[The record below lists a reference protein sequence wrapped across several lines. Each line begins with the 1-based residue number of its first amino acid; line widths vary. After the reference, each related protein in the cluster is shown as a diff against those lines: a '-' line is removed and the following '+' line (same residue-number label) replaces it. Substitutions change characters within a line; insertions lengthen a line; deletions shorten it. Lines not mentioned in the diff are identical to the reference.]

1 MYRYGRQIMFS
12 EIVSSKYLILFAVI
26 FAARNIIDLLIN
38 PRKNP
43 YAKGKRGKFSLLVL
57 VSSFIVSGIS
67 VAYYL
72 LFGGGTNLYSY
83 YAGLLLLIAGYCGR
97 RVAIRALGKN
107 YNYAIEVSPEHELVT
122 SGVYSVI
129 RHPIYLFYMIEMMA
143 LVVIKFNYIS
153 LAALIAVILAT
164 LYRVEK
170 EDELLLTVFKER
182 FETYRRGTKRLIPFV
197 Y

>member
-1 MYRYGRQIMFS
+1 MFP
-12 EIVSSKYLILFAVI
+12 EIVSNRYFILFAAI
-26 FAARNIIDLLIN
+26 FTARNIIDLLIN

-43 YAKGKRGKFSLLVL
+43 YAKGKRGKVSLLVL

-72 LFGGGTNLYSY
+72 LSGRGTNPYFY
-83 YAGLLLLIAGYCGR
+83 CAGLILMIASYCGR
-97 RVAIRALGKN
+97 RVAIMALGRN
-107 YNYAIEVSPEHELVT
+107 YNYAVEVLPDHELVT

-129 RHPIYLFYMIEMMA
+129 RHPIYLFYMLEMIA
-143 LVVIKFNYIS
+143 LMVIKFNYIS

-164 LYRVEK
+164 LYRIEK

-182 FETYRRGTKRLIPFV
+182 FGTYSRRTKKLVPFI